1 MKLDDRLMTVFTA
14 LLLLVGIGAIL
25 QRGENGTSIFGG
37 DDSYVGNPDK
47 FALRAGRV
55 QSLDVLLNDQNAT
68 EVDTAGLQ
76 ITTEPSCGTALVV
89 GGAIQY
95 SDSASCAGEVELSYC
110 VPFEDACDP
119 VDVALTIV
127 PDDSVLSVGSND
139 GAPTIVFSVS
149 QGMAPEEQT
158 PQVAMARP
166 MRLTLPSSSE
176 VITPGE
182 ATAEVRRIGE
192 AAPMAVA
199 VATDVGRPVNVSR
212 DSARTGS
219 VGITGTSLS
228 APAPSQEDAGIQ
240 IAAGSDASPQSAPA
254 RPSGL
259 SPLSPQGFS
268 PTAIAPQSPASP
280 SSPQLADGPDA
291 QDDAPLTEITQLPGG
306 GVTTP
311 GVTTPQVPTAP
322 GAAPT
327 AGLPQVDIADSAPAV
342 GGGDDSFTVSALP
355 QPTSPAPQPSPVA
368 PAAQAPQ
375 APAVDV
381 AAAPAP
387 VSAPE
392 VAPIEAAPEV
402 DVVETTPDV
411 QVAEPAAQDTPIATP
426 SEDSGVLASLARS
439 NTVFGATVS
448 AAKAL
453 FGPSEAPIEVNRT
466 PSGTSAPRPRESR
479 VIAELDGGEIEID
492 ESLPTLSVGSGDS
505 RPVRPGAQAP
515 LIIASLDDGSDTFVP
530 RTAIAQPQVEAP
542 TIDLTE
548 DDVAADTGAA
558 DEPAE
563 AGEQVAA
570 LPSDADTDAQPP
582 VSLNLPAIAPD
593 VAAADCGID
602 LSLQVEAGAEL
613 IGSLSSSCRPS
624 QQFLVEHSGLTFTA
638 DTDANGVAS
647 FIVPALVTNAIVR
660 VSFPDGET
668 AVDRATVEG
677 MSNMTRVGVVWTDE
691 MDFLL
696 GASEFG
702 ARPGSPD
709 YVSAE
714 NTRDYRLARRS
725 GGGYLTALGPADG
738 AGVRAQVY
746 TIFQTIRTDN
756 GVIDF
761 DFKVA
766 DPTNCAPAPV
776 VRVLRSEGAELVR
789 NSDLQ
794 LDLSTCDVEQA
805 LDVGFGLRDIRIAE
819 TQ

>member
-55 QSLDVLLNDQNAT
+55 QALDVLLNDQNAA
-68 EVDTAGLQ
+68 EVDAAGLQ
-76 ITTEPSCGTALVV
+76 ITTEPSCGTALAV

-127 PDDSVLSVGSND
+127 PDDSALSVGSND

-149 QGMAPEEQT
+149 QGMAPEEQS

-182 ATAEVRRIGE
+182 ATASVRRIGE

-240 IAAGSDASPQSAPA
+240 IAAGSDGSPQSAPA
-254 RPSGL
+254 RPGGL
-259 SPLSPQGFS
+259 SPLSPKGFA

-280 SSPQLADGPDA
+280 SSPQLAAGPDA
-291 QDDAPLTEITQLPGG
+291 QDDATLTEITRLPGA
-306 GVTTP
+306 GVP
-311 GVTTPQVPTAP
+311 TPQVPTAP
-322 GAAPT
+322 GAAPS
-327 AGLPQVDIADSAPAV
+327 AGLPQVDIADSAPSV
-342 GGGDDSFTVSALP
+342 GGGDDSFIVSALP
-355 QPTSPAPQPSPVA
+355 QPTSPTLQPNPVA

-375 APAVDV
+375 APVADV

-392 VAPIEAAPEV
+392 VAPAEAAPEV
-402 DVVETTPDV
+402 EVVEATPDV
-411 QVAEPAAQDTPIATP
+411 QVAEPADQDTPIATP

-453 FGPSEAPIEVNRT
+453 FGPSDAPIEVNRT

-479 VIAELDGGEIEID
+479 VIAELEGGEIEID

-505 RPVRPGAQAP
+505 RPARPGAQAP
-515 LIIASLDDGSDTFVP
+515 LVIASLDDGSDAFVP
-530 RTAIAQPQVEAP
+530 RTGIAQPQVEAP
-542 TIDLTE
+542 AIDLTE

-563 AGEQVAA
+563 AEQQVAA
-570 LPSDADTDAQPP
+570 LPSDAGTEAQPP

-702 ARPGSPD
+702 ARPGSED
-709 YVSAE
+709 YISVE
-714 NTRDYRLARRS
+714 NARDYRLARRG

-776 VRVLRSEGAELVR
+776 IRVLRSEGAELVR

-819 TQ
+819 NQ